1 MLLGVCRLWG
11 AGFVV
16 QGTRLAVL
24 CLRARV
30 LGGCCGLLGVCG
42 AWVWCGGAS
51 CPGPPFL
58 LGGLGGGCA
67 VGFWGGAPWCGL
79 CGVLLVVCWWV
90 LRWVGWL

>member
-30 LGGCCGLLGVCG
+30 LGVVVAFWVLVRGCGVVG
-42 AWVWCGGAS
+42 RPARVLPS
-51 CPGPPFL
+51 CW
-58 LGGLGGGCA
+58 GGLGGGCA